1 MDGHNYRMHAM
12 SNQYTP
18 QDEPIKNAPTVHPL
32 SLGLISGT
40 IAGVVI
46 GFALAM
52 AVSTLW
58 GEVVIRW
65 GMNGR

>member
-1 MDGHNYRMHAM
+1 MN
-12 SNQYTP
+12 NPYTP
-18 QDEPIKNAPTVHPL
+18 QDGEHVNARNFHPL

-40 IAGVVI
+40 IAGVII

-58 GEVVIRW
+58 GEVVIRL